1 MSVKVL
7 LVLYQVAKHCGS
19 GKNVLNVI
27 PETKEAQYCYE
38 KQEWEIK
45 EDWKTNR

>member
-7 LVLYQVAKHCGS
+7 LVFYQVVKHCGS
-19 GKNVLNVI
+19 WKNILNVI
-27 PETKEAQYCYE
+27 PETKETQYCNVT
-38 KQEWEIK
+38 QEWEIK